1 MVGLSMFCIMVW
13 AFWINPNL
21 AFVHFPVGAT
31 MFPLGPSVGPLV
43 FGFGLLFAAWMVH
56 PGRDDG

>member
-1 MVGLSMFCIMVW
+1 MFCIMVW